1 MCANCLHLLQHT
13 LANSAILHLDSY
25 LHCSLARQVVF
36 TSVYLFLLRQETVC
50 VLEACH
56 WLLLL
61 AAPCTLCELKVRL
74 PSTAWKIT
82 QAACVRQHGTHH
94 TSKRRSKDIDSWYY
108 IYIYDFT
115 SRRSGICIFHT
126 LTILMMQMDCKERSL
141 RVVRWLEFPTNLK
154 QGEDGL
160 SIC

>member
-1 MCANCLHLLQHT
+1 MSENMNA
-13 LANSAILHLDSY
+13 SD
-25 LHCSLARQVVF
+25 F
-36 TSVYLFLLRQETVC
+36 
-50 VLEACH
+50 
-56 WLLLL
+56 
-61 AAPCTLCELKVRL
+61 
-74 PSTAWKIT
+74 
-82 QAACVRQHGTHH
+82 QAAV
-94 TSKRRSKDIDSWYY
+94 KRRRFMIIYDTKYVY

-141 RVVRWLEFPTNLK
+141 RVVRWLEFTINLK